1 MKLVYG
7 PVPSR
12 RFGISLGVD
21 VVPFKVCTL
30 DCAYCQLGHTTR
42 ATVTRSRFVPV
53 AEVLEQVRTA
63 IARGP
68 RPDIIT
74 FAGSGEPTLYS
85 ALGELACALRLEFAI
100 PLLLITNGTLLER
113 PDVAVDAALF
123 DLVAPSLDAGDEE
136 TFLRLN
142 RPAPGITFSGLMRGL
157 TSFAAAHPDKLRL
170 EIFFAAGINDHPAAV
185 ASLVAAVAD
194 IGPRQVELNTAVR
207 PTADPSIKGVS
218 AAFLEEVSHR
228 FSCPAVPIA
237 SPPRSDSHGN
247 NRSSE
252 QLQKAIFATLQ
263 RRPCTLAD
271 LTTSLAEPRAS
282 VTEALEGLSRLKVVA
297 RQLRDDQTYY
307 VAVSSQF
314 TA

>member
-207 PTADPSIKGVS
+207 PTADPSVRGVTLE
-218 AAFLEEVSHR
+218 FLQEVAR
-228 FSCPAVPIA
+228 QFPCPAVPIA
-237 SPPRSDSHGN
+237 SPPRHSSHES
-247 NRSSE
+247 NRSPE
-252 QLQKAIFATLQ
+252 QLKEAIFATLQ

-271 LTTSLAEPRAS
+271 LSTSLAEPEGAVR
-282 VTEALEGLSRLKVVA
+282 EALAELVRLKVA
-297 RQLRDDQTYY
+297 GGRDRGDATYY
-307 VAVSSQF
+307 VALNGPSP
-314 TA
+314 A